1 LKLGQRQLTIRDFL
15 RHSNLNVANKYLQAT
30 PDTKR
35 LAQDKL
41 VGAILPTGLLS
52 RSTPFPVVLF
62 ARGKLVPAFPS
73 LTGSVSAKAG
83 RSQSGRE
90 R

>member
-1 LKLGQRQLTIRDFL
+1 LKLGEHQLTIRDFL

-41 VGAILPTGLLS
+41 VGAILPTGCCRGAHPFQLFYLQGGNLS
-52 RSTPFPVVLF
+52 PHFRP
-62 ARGKLVPAFPS
+62 
-73 LTGSVSAKAG
+73 
-83 RSQSGRE
+83 
-90 R
+90 

>member
-1 LKLGQRQLTIRDFL
+1 
-15 RHSNLNVANKYLQAT
+15 VANKYLQAT

-52 RSTPFPVVLF
+52 RSKTVFPVVLF
-62 ARGKLVPAFPS
+62 ARGKLGTGGNWGQGVPAFPS
-73 LTGSVSAKAG
+73 
-83 RSQSGRE
+83 
-90 R
+90 